1 MSVETCIE
9 EYKKLARKM
18 FRPRKRRYLGG
29 SRIWNFRGH
38 STFNAK
44 YLEDAI
50 KKILNTATPP
60 LSEDAMLM
68 DRKSKCK
75 M

>member
-1 MSVETCIE
+1 MSVEKCIK
-9 EYKKLARKM
+9 EYKNLAETT

-29 SRIWNFRGH
+29 SKFWNAVGH

-50 KKILNTATPP
+50 KQILNTATPP
-60 LSEDAMLM
+60 LNEDATLM